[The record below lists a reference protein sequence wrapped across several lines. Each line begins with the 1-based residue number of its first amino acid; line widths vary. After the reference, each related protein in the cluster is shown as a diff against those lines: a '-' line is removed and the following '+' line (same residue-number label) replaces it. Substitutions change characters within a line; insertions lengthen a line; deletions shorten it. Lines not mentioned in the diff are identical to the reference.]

1 MRYKIRIYY
10 LRNESFVY
18 EKFKDRFNTIVSVN
32 GESVIYTDEVGK
44 DLIVESERRGF
55 IKIRELK
62 TI

>member
-18 EKFKDRFNTIVSVN
+18 EKFKDRFHTIVSVN
-32 GESVIYTDEVGK
+32 GESTIYTDEVGK
-44 DLIVESERRGF
+44 GLIVESERRGF